1 MLLLE
6 LPLGPPAPPAM
17 AEPADDA
24 AADAIGAGKSTVPAA
39 VADEDDVDAIEEDE
53 PAPLS
58 GVTIIADRSLHS
70 EGSICNAVATGV
82 FLPAIRGEAA
92 GAVATGVF
100 LTAISGEAAG
110 AAVGLGTALD
120 EALATGLTDA
130 SGAARVS
137 AARA

>member
-1 MLLLE
+1 
-6 LPLGPPAPPAM
+6 M

-53 PAPLS
+53 PTPLS

-70 EGSICNAVATGV
+70 EGSICN
-82 FLPAIRGEAA
+82 
-92 GAVATGVF
+92 AVATGVF

-137 AARA
+137 AARV